1 MKERKGQKTYLKKKM
16 AENSP
21 DLAKEIYIHVYK
33 AQSPKQDKPKE
44 THNKTLCNEN
54 NKSYR

>member
-1 MKERKGQKTYLKKKM
+1 MKERKWQKTYLKKTT

-21 DLAKEIYIHVYK
+21 DLAKEIYVQVYK

-44 THNKTLCNEN
+44 THNKTLCH
-54 NKSYR
+54 

>member
-1 MKERKGQKTYLKKKM
+1 MKERKGQKAYLKKKM

-21 DLAKEIYIHVYK
+21 DLAKEIYIHIYK

-44 THNKTLCNEN
+44 THNKTLCN
-54 NKSYR
+54 